1 MNVHAPPERRIL
13 HRDDREFL
21 PAALEIPESP
31 PSPIAMGLSAAI
43 CGLAAFALLVGYYGK
58 IEIIASAQ
66 GKIRPIGQVKTV
78 QSMENGK
85 VTEIRVR
92 DGDRV
97 ERGDV
102 IVTLDSTEV
111 QAQLA
116 SSAGLLAA
124 AKAEIARRT
133 AVDGVVSE
141 RPDDR
146 YAIPVLKPI
155 PSVSSDLLAREQ
167 RNASGELAALNA
179 KIESIKAQVDE
190 KRADL
195 RRIQGSIA
203 AQRNLIETLNQRVS
217 MKTALLERNSGS
229 RASVIDATETMQQ
242 QEATLAAQLGQIG
255 STEAAI
261 ASAESEIIQSIED
274 FRADNLRKLA
284 EREAQEDQLSH
295 KVVELAAKL
304 DNYTLIS
311 PATGV
316 VQGITVTTIG
326 QVLTLSQEV
335 ARVVPDSSQLE
346 IEAYLANKDIGFVE
360 ISQQAAIKIETLPFS
375 RYGTVPALV
384 THIARDAI
392 PEPDAQA
399 RESGAPRVSRSINV
413 SAGEQRVQNLV
424 YPVTLRLDST
434 TVKADGRPVRLL
446 PGMTVTAEIKT
457 GYRTVLEYVFS
468 PLVEITSSALH
479 ER

>member
-1 MNVHAPPERRIL
+1 MNVHAPPDRRL
-13 HRDDREFL
+13 PHRDDREFL
-21 PAALEIPESP
+21 PAALEILESP
-31 PSPIAMGLSAAI
+31 PSPIAIGLAASI
-43 CGLAAFALLVGYYGK
+43 CGLVTFALLVGYFGK

-85 VTEIRVR
+85 VTEIKVR

-102 IVTLDSTEV
+102 MVTLDSTEV
-111 QAQLA
+111 RAELA
-116 SSAGLLAA
+116 SSVGLLAA

-133 AVDGVVSE
+133 AVDDVVS
-141 RPDDR
+141 RRADDR
-146 YAIPVLKPI
+146 YGVPVLGPL
-155 PSVSSDLLAREQ
+155 PSVSSELAAREQ

-179 KIESIKAQVDE
+179 KIDNVKAQVGE

-195 RRIQGSIA
+195 RRIHGSVA
-203 AQRNLIETLNQRVS
+203 AQRNLIETLNERVS
-217 MKTALLERNSGS
+217 MKAALLERSSGS

-242 QEATLAAQLGQIG
+242 QEATLAAQVGQIG

-261 ASAESEIIQSIED
+261 ASAESEIIQSIEE
-274 FRADNLRKLA
+274 FRVDNLRKLA
-284 EREAQEDQLSH
+284 EREGQADQLVH
-295 KVVELAAKL
+295 KVAELAAKL
-304 DNYTLIS
+304 GNYTLIS

-316 VQGITVTTIG
+316 VQGVTVTTVG

-335 ARVVPDSSQLE
+335 ARVVPDSSELE
-346 IEAYLANKDIGFVE
+346 IEAYLVNKDIGFVE
-360 ISQQAAIKIETLPFS
+360 MGQEAAVKIETLPFS

-384 THIARDAI
+384 THVARDAI

-399 RESGAPRVSRSINV
+399 RESGAPRVSRSIAV
-413 SAGEQRVQNLV
+413 AAGEQRVQNLV

-434 TVKADGRPVRLL
+434 TVNADGRRVRLL